1 MDIKTQQF
9 DSIARNIFKP
19 VYPVIAEQIVNR
31 TGIQSGTCLDIG
43 CGTGCLG
50 AALAQ
55 CTELFLYFLDKSEEM
70 IEIARKSVMEN
81 MLQDRSRL
89 IHSDVLNIA
98 LSDNSINL
106 AVSRGSIFFWD
117 DLPRALREIYRVL
130 LPGGMAYIGGGF
142 GNRELKESIKE
153 KMMNDKHADAQFPDH
168 MRRNLSPE
176 TRNRFETALKNAG
189 IDSYTILQNED
200 IGLWILIRK

>member
-1 MDIKTQQF
+1 MDIDAQKF
-9 DSIARNIFKP
+9 DSIARNVFNPI
-19 VYPVIAEQIVNR
+19 YPVIASQIIEK
-31 TGIQSGTCLDIG
+31 TGITMGTCMDIG
-43 CGTGCLG
+43 CGSGYLG
-50 AALAQ
+50 AALAKTTQ
-55 CTELFLYFLDKSEEM
+55 LYVYFLDQSVDM
-70 IEIARKSVMEN
+70 IEIVRRTIREN
-81 MLQDRSRL
+81 NLQDRSAL
-89 IHSDVLNIA
+89 LHSDVSNID
-98 LSDNSINL
+98 LPDNSINM

-117 DLPRALREIYRVL
+117 DLPQALKEIYRVL
-130 LPGGMAYIGGGF
+130 VPGGMAYIGGGF

-176 TRNRFETALKNAG
+176 TRNRFETALKSAG